1 MLGSIEF
8 LVYLGLVG
16 ILVVWF
22 ILPLVPAILLYWL
35 FPDSRIKAEG
45 VLANFKVNAA
55 GAFGG
60 YLVLFAAMI
69 PFVRPAIDY
78 VGSFQHSCWTISG
91 KLTITD
97 ANNADI
103 YYPPLFNA
111 VRARTVPDTVAFD
124 DPEYVITVRA
134 DESGGLPPITVYLD
148 KMPEFTPQ
156 VLDIESG
163 AGKRDTF
170 HKKLSN
176 VGLVIKRTTVN
187 ATFDARP
194 Q

>member
-1 MLGSIEF
+1 MGRRIGEVVGRRLGRSLLE
-8 LVYLGLVG
+8 LGGNNG
-16 ILVVWF
+16 IIVAPSANL
-22 ILPLVPAILLYWL
+22 
-35 FPDSRIKAEG
+35 D
-45 VLANFKVNAA
+45 LALRA
-55 GAFGG
+55 
-60 YLVLFAAMI
+60 VLFAAMI

-103 YYPPLFNA
+103 HYPPLFNA

-156 VLDIESG
+156 VLDIESV

-170 HKKLSN
+170 HKKISN
-176 VGLVIKRTTVN
+176 VGLLIKRTTVN

>member
-1 MLGSIEF
+1 
-8 LVYLGLVG
+8 
-16 ILVVWF
+16 
-22 ILPLVPAILLYWL
+22 
-35 FPDSRIKAEG
+35 
-45 VLANFKVNAA
+45 
-55 GAFGG
+55 
-60 YLVLFAAMI
+60 MI

-103 YYPPLFNA
+103 HYPPLFNA
-111 VRARTVPDTVAFD
+111 VRARTVPETVAFD

-156 VLDIESG
+156 VLDIGPGRANAIPFTRRSAMSG
-163 AGKRDTF
+163 
-170 HKKLSN
+170 S
-176 VGLVIKRTTVN
+176 
-187 ATFDARP
+187 
-194 Q
+194 